1 MLGHLTWAGE
11 IRAGVLRGD
20 SATNPSE
27 KLNYSSAK
35 TQWRVE
41 GSVPDSCQH
50 PFQRQADVPAAHLWA
65 LTYLSDTT
73 WLKLPSLAA
82 FQRGNLFL
90 EHRHHLSNGT
100 QEVPQM
106 SAPL

>member
-1 MLGHLTWAGE
+1 MSAQ
-11 IRAGVLRGD
+11 RGQCHK
-20 SATNPSE
+20 PSE
-27 KLNYSSAK
+27 KLSYFFSQ
-35 TQWRVE
+35 TPWRVE
-41 GSVPDSCQH
+41 GSIPESCQL
-50 PFQRQADVPAAHLWA
+50 PFQRQADVPAVHLWA

-73 WLKLPSLAA
+73 WLKLPSLAG
-82 FQRGNLFL
+82 FQWGNLFL